1 MTPIFWHNSISSEI
15 VGGDVIIQNAEIARC
30 KVAYYGI
37 FRVKTSFLAE
47 SNIDRTAVPNVMS
60 NFPELILRNVIFTAM
75 LELDF

>member
-15 VGGDVIIQNAEIARC
+15 VGGDVIIQNAEIAQC

-60 NFPELILRNVIFTAM
+60 NFPELILRNVIFTTM